1 MDGGVV
7 VVVVVGGGGGIEI
20 TVPLLPVLPVLAV
33 SPVAP
38 VMPVE
43 LAADPAPVV
52 SPALFPVAL
61 EQAVAAMGN
70 VASTITRVTNRHFA
84 MSRKGYECPLQS

>member
-7 VVVVVGGGGGIEI
+7 VVVVVGGGGGIEF
-20 TVPLLPVLPVLAV
+20 TVPLLPVLPVEPVA
-33 SPVAP
+33 PVAP

-61 EQAVAAMGN
+61 EQPVTAMGT

-84 MSRKGYECPLQS
+84 ISPKGYECSLQP